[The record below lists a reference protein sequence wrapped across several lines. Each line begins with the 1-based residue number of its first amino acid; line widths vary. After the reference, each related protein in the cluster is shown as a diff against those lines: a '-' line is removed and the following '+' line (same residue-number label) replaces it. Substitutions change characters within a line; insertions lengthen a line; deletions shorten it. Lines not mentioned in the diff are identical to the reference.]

1 MKMKTLLLTLISI
14 YIFQNGYSQFGPGGV
29 GNASSNK
36 LWLRGDAGTSSS
48 VNLVKINKWRDQSGN
63 GNNFNQIVVGPQ
75 PVFIASGLNGKPIVR
90 FDGLDDKLISNDFL
104 TSDNLSIFLVTSNFA
119 AIQNPQATI
128 LDLNQQSLPRA
139 NWSIE
144 QNGPASNFRFLYTD
158 NTGVDNASSNFL
170 LSGSNV
176 TAIIKLATDVEVD
189 QNGVAA
195 TNTTSNAIINKI
207 SRAFGLGGVVLND
220 ARNLGGDIAE
230 VIVFNTAV
238 NSAQKII
245 VENYLS
251 SKYSLPMIVNDKY
264 IYDTNHGNQ
273 VAGIGRENPTSLHTD
288 SKGGL
293 NLVRISNPSNLE
305 DNEYLMFGN
314 DNASLSILEFAE
326 VPPGINN
333 RLKRVWRFDQNG
345 DVGTVSISFFLS
357 TFTINSET
365 QLELLKD
372 DDGNFLNATRI
383 SANRTYDPSTQV
395 VTFNNVTI
403 NDGEYITIAS
413 NDENTVLPIDL
424 TSFTGKSSGISALI
438 NWTTAK
444 EINNNYFSLERSLTG
459 IDGFKEIQIFKGE
472 KASNQI
478 KNYFHEDKKV
488 EQGIYYY
495 RLLQVDL
502 NGFKKYSKTISVLI
516 NGKETESLI
525 VYPNPVNNS
534 EIKLKSVPFDD
545 RETVLIQLVDI
556 SGKIIL
562 TKRMLGIS
570 TKTEILSSAE
580 TSSLSNNIY
589 YLKMTGKSS
598 VYHSSFVVQ

>member
-1 MKMKTLLLTLISI
+1 
-14 YIFQNGYSQFGPGGV
+14 
-29 GNASSNK
+29 
-36 LWLRGDAGTSSS
+36 
-48 VNLVKINKWRDQSGN
+48 
-63 GNNFNQIVVGPQ
+63 
-75 PVFIASGLNGKPIVR
+75 
-90 FDGLDDKLISNDFL
+90 
-104 TSDNLSIFLVTSNFA
+104 
-119 AIQNPQATI
+119 
-128 LDLNQQSLPRA
+128 
-139 NWSIE
+139 
-144 QNGPASNFRFLYTD
+144 
-158 NTGVDNASSNFL
+158 
-170 LSGSNV
+170 
-176 TAIIKLATDVEVD
+176 
-189 QNGVAA
+189 AA

-293 NLVRISNPSNLE
+293 NLVRINNPSNLE

-345 DVGTVSISFFLS
+345 DVGTVSISFYLS
-357 TFTINSET
+357 SFTINSET

-383 SANRTYDPSTQV
+383 SANRSYDPSTQV
-395 VTFNNVTI
+395 VTFDNVTI

-534 EIKLKSVPFDD
+534 EIKLKSV
-545 RETVLIQLVDI
+545 
-556 SGKIIL
+556 
-562 TKRMLGIS
+562 
-570 TKTEILSSAE
+570 
-580 TSSLSNNIY
+580 
-589 YLKMTGKSS
+589 
-598 VYHSSFVVQ
+598 